1 MKLLIETS
9 FNTEYEII
17 EEEKGKKSLYVTGIF
32 SEVDIENNN
41 GRVYPE
47 AILAREVEKFQ
58 RLIESGQ
65 AIGELDHPES
75 PKLNLRNISHRIT
88 KVWKEGKQ
96 YLGKA
101 QILPTESGNIAKN
114 LIESGVRLG
123 ISSRALGSLTQE
135 EGYKKVNEDLH
146 LITWDL
152 VARPS
157 FGNALMSSI
166 YENKEYS
173 IIEGKIVESVKSS
186 APKEEEVKYLLEEVK
201 RWRDKYY
208 SQLILDSL
216 KKMSKE
222 E

>member
-1 MKLLIETS
+1 MRLLIETS

-17 EEEKGKKSLYVTGIF
+17 EEGQGKKSLYVTGIF
-32 SEVDIENNN
+32 SEVDIKNNN
-41 GRVYPE
+41 GRYYPE
-47 AILAREVEKFQ
+47 AILDREVDKFQ
-58 RLIESGQ
+58 TLIETGQ

-75 PKLNLRNISHRIT
+75 PKLNLRNISHKIT

-96 YLGKA
+96 YMGKA
-101 QILPTESGNIAKN
+101 QVLPTDSGNIARN
-114 LIESGVRLG
+114 LIESGVKLG

-135 EGYKKVNEDLH
+135 EGVKKVNEDLH

-166 YENKEYS
+166 YEEKEYK
-173 IIEGKIVESVKSS
+173 IIEGKIIESIKE
-186 APKEEEVKYLLEEVK
+186 APKENVQYLLEEVK
-201 RWRDKYY
+201 RWRDLYY

-216 KKMSKE
+216 KKLSKE